1 MSDSLT
7 RRTLLTGGVAL
18 GAFSIAPAM
27 FDEPA
32 HAAAAAEQYVARV
45 GKSILGVASGGGSVS
60 QKKNKFRSLMK
71 SNAAISTIGVFSL
84 GKYKSKLKSSQRS
97 EYFRLV
103 ESFVAGL
110 FIKYV
115 KEFAGQRL
123 EITGS
128 KARSSKEILVSSKVH
143 FSGGRAPLDVR
154 WRLIKSGG
162 GYKIFDIRVLGIWLA
177 IQQRTEFTSVMKKNN
192 GNFGALLEYL
202 RGNS

>member
-1 MSDSLT
+1 MSDTLT

-18 GAFSIAPAM
+18 GAFTLAPAVLT
-27 FDEPA
+27 EPA
-32 HAAAAAEQYVARV
+32 DAATAAEQYVARV

-60 QKKNKFRSLMK
+60 QKKGKFRSLMK

-97 EYFRLV
+97 EYFSLV
-103 ESFVAGL
+103 ETFVAGL

-115 KEFAGQRL
+115 KEFAGERL

-128 KARSSKEILVSSKVH
+128 KKRGAKEILVSSKVH
-143 FSGGRAPLDVR
+143 FSSGRAPLDVR

-177 IQQRTEFTSVMKKNN
+177 IQQRTEFTSVIKKNN
-192 GNFGALLEYL
+192 GDFGALLKFL
-202 RGNS
+202 RGS

>member
-27 FDEPA
+27 FSEPA
-32 HAAAAAEQYVARV
+32 NAAAAAEQYVARV
-45 GKSILGVASGGGSVS
+45 GKSILGVASGGGSTS
-60 QKKNKFRSLMK
+60 QKKSKFRSLMR

-84 GKYKSKLKSSQRS
+84 GKYKGKLKSSQRS

-128 KARSSKEILVSSKVH
+128 KARGSKEILVSSKVH

-162 GYKIFDIRVLGIWLA
+162 GFKIFDIRVLGIWLA

-202 RGNS
+202 RSNS